1 MKLSNYNKTGILG
14 YITGCGSPGQQNF
27 NLSFTPCS
35 SGLVLLG
42 SLGTNFHFPV
52 TSLSYLQLVS
62 SQEIQWGSLVEVNQ
76 AILAWSFQTDRLTG
90 RICHHFCNIL
100 DWLLAQLCEQ
110 SSFTLLGSGA
120 GGHQAGPAAEPG
132 QAEADHLCWRGG
144 GIPACWSR

>member
-42 SLGTNFHFPV
+42 SLGTHFHFPV

-76 AILAWSFQTDRLTG
+76 AILAWSFCKFEFLRKKKYSD
-90 RICHHFCNIL
+90 FYV
-100 DWLLAQLCEQ
+100 
-110 SSFTLLGSGA
+110 
-120 GGHQAGPAAEPG
+120 
-132 QAEADHLCWRGG
+132 
-144 GIPACWSR
+144 

>member
-1 MKLSNYNKTGILG
+1 MCHIVGYNIAGIYHMKLSNYNKTGILG

-42 SLGTNFHFPV
+42 SLGTHFHFPV

-76 AILAWSFQTDRLTG
+76 AILARSL
-90 RICHHFCNIL
+90 RIGIIFL
-100 DWLLAQLCEQ
+100 DPDPTKTIEN
-110 SSFTLLGSGA
+110 SSYNLNH
-120 GGHQAGPAAEPG
+120 GGNF
-132 QAEADHLCWRGG
+132 DCKN
-144 GIPACWSR
+144 